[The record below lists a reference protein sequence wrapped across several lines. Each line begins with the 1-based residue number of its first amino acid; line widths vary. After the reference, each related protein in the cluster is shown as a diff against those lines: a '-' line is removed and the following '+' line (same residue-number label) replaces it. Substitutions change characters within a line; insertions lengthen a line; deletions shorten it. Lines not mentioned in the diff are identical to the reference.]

1 MVRIFPIDTTTYLLE
16 IKVSVST
23 LDVLSIST
31 LESKCQDQRTIDF
44 TKALIDFSTW
54 ELEKNSDC
62 LWYVYPSFVLE
73 FMRHPPT
80 WSSWRTRTERAS
92 RGSKVERGTIYFNAL
107 KEELKVQE
115 DDRCVA
121 TDYPWDDEPISIM
134 EDLYEEKKTKESM
147 SSSSSSS
154 SIIARALS
162 IEEKLEMER
171 RKKERDDE
179 RRREAEMRKA
189 QKKIEE
195 EERKA
200 RALEKKRRGNFNFH
214 CDFILILALLDRIL
228 LTYFCLFRIQRKN

>member
-1 MVRIFPIDTTTYLLE
+1 MSE
-16 IKVSVST
+16 
-23 LDVLSIST
+23 
-31 LESKCQDQRTIDF
+31 
-44 TKALIDFSTW
+44 W
-54 ELEKNSDC
+54 
-62 LWYVYPSFVLE
+62 
-73 FMRHPPT
+73 
-80 WSSWRTRTERAS
+80 

-107 KEELKVQE
+107 KKELKVQG

-179 RRREAEMRKA
+179 TQRYKTYLANLGKDKEIA
-189 QKKIEE
+189 Q
-195 EERKA
+195 
-200 RALEKKRRGNFNFH
+200 
-214 CDFILILALLDRIL
+214 
-228 LTYFCLFRIQRKN
+228 